1 MPTHPGREF
10 IGSEDFMS
18 LFEPEAPWHTAAS
31 RVQVFKLYGEWVAY
45 HATHDELRQ
54 AVTDIRRRG
63 MALAVEAGP
72 LDAPGD
78 CGQAIEGFAGKEEGL
93 RIASRIAAAG
103 GTLNLIA
110 MDEPYFYGHVYDGE
124 NACRWPV
131 EKVAAEVDVFIK
143 AMQEAIPGVII
154 GDTEPLTGAADAA
167 AYMAWIKS
175 FRELNG
181 YDLAFLHMDVDW
193 TRSTWPQEVKS
204 IAEYGTAVGVPVG
217 MMYFGNHVDKSDEG
231 WISAAGE
238 RVKKYEVG
246 TGANPEHVLFQSWND
261 KPDFVLPESRPFTW
275 THFINAYFTD
285 KSALGFR
292 RDGAG
297 ANLALEKP
305 VRVSRQFGDQA
316 GAMAVDGDLGTTWS
330 AGDFSLQWIEV
341 DLGEPHRIAQINLT
355 VSQYPVGPTVHRL
368 LARGPSGDFQLL
380 HTFSDDTA
388 DGEVLTF
395 TPVEVLQGIQYIRVE
410 TAQSPS
416 WVSWREV
423 QVVAAE

>member
-78 CGQAIEGFAGKEEGL
+78 CGQGIEGFAGKEEGL

-154 GDTEPLTGAADAA
+154 GDTEPLTGAADAQPIWRGSRA
-167 AYMAWIKS
+167 SVSSTA
-175 FRELNG
+175 
-181 YDLAFLHMDVDW
+181 
-193 TRSTWPQEVKS
+193 TTWPS
-204 IAEYGTAVGVPVG
+204 CTW
-217 MMYFGNHVDKSDEG
+217 M
-231 WISAAGE
+231 WIGLAPRGRRRSRALPSTEQRSACRWA
-238 RVKKYEVG
+238 
-246 TGANPEHVLFQSWND
+246 
-261 KPDFVLPESRPFTW
+261 
-275 THFINAYFTD
+275 
-285 KSALGFR
+285 
-292 RDGAG
+292 
-297 ANLALEKP
+297 
-305 VRVSRQFGDQA
+305 
-316 GAMAVDGDLGTTWS
+316 
-330 AGDFSLQWIEV
+330 
-341 DLGEPHRIAQINLT
+341 
-355 VSQYPVGPTVHRL
+355 
-368 LARGPSGDFQLL
+368 
-380 HTFSDDTA
+380 
-388 DGEVLTF
+388 
-395 TPVEVLQGIQYIRVE
+395 
-410 TAQSPS
+410 
-416 WVSWREV
+416 
-423 QVVAAE
+423 